1 MTTAFRA
8 LVRKD
13 LQLFLVDRRAL
24 LMSFAVPIAIGSF
37 FGYVLGGQG
46 NQDRAKIPV
55 LTVDQDQSAISREI
69 LKRLSGEKA
78 LEVKALT
85 GGKTA
90 GATNAQT
97 TGGQTAGAPG
107 AEEARADV
115 RKGTATVAV
124 IIPPNFG
131 QDAGR
136 AFFGPA
142 QKPEISVL
150 FDPSHV
156 AERAMVA
163 GILTGDVMQAV
174 SKEMF
179 TGQGGREMVK
189 DSLAL
194 LERSQL
200 LTSADKQPLEDLLG
214 SVDRWNRQVDQ
225 GAAAGISQGLTMPYT
240 TREEAVTA
248 RQNTRY
254 NGYAH
259 AFAGMVVQF
268 VLFLGIDVGVGL
280 LQQRQRGLWK
290 RFRAAPLSRGALIG
304 SRAVSAAILAF
315 FVVQANFLF
324 ARLVFG
330 VRVEGSLAG
339 FLGVSAAL
347 ALMTAGFGM
356 LVASIGKT
364 PDATRALAIF
374 ATLIVVMLGG
384 AWIPMFLFP
393 QWLQKL
399 TVVVPTRWA
408 MDGLEAMTWRGLGL
422 EGAAAPIGVLVLFAA
437 VFGGLAVMRFRW
449 EGEG

>member
-1 MTTAFRA
+1 MMIPFRA

-13 LQLFLVDRRAL
+13 IQLFFVDRRAL
-24 LMSFAVPIAIGSF
+24 LMSFAIPIAIGSF
-37 FGYVLGGQG
+37 FGYVLGGAGDQA
-46 NQDRAKIPV
+46 NQSKISV
-55 LTVDQDQSAISREI
+55 LTVDEDSSAISREI
-69 LKRLSGEKA
+69 VSRLSGEKA
-78 LEVKALT
+78 LDVKPST
-85 GGKTA
+85 
-90 GATNAQT
+90 
-97 TGGQTAGAPG
+97 PV
-107 AEEARADV
+107 EARAAV
-115 RKGTATVAV
+115 RKGSATVAV

-136 AFFGPA
+136 AFFGPQ

-150 FDPSHV
+150 FDPSHT

-179 TGQGGREMVK
+179 SGQTGREMAK
-189 DSLAL
+189 DSLARV
-194 LERSQL
+194 EQSQDL
-200 LTSADKQPLEDLLG
+200 PAEDKKTLEDLLR
-214 SVDRWNRQVDQ
+214 SVDRWNQQ
-225 GAAAGISQGLTMPYT
+225 SSQSAAGGLSQGLSHGFSQGLTMPYT

-248 RQNTRY
+248 RQNAQY

-268 VLFLGIDVGVGL
+268 VLFLGIDVGIGL

-290 RFRAAPLSRGALIG
+290 RFRAAPLSRGVLLG

-315 FVVQANFLF
+315 LVVQVNFLF

-330 VRVEGSLAG
+330 VRVEGSMAG
-339 FLGVSAAL
+339 FLGVSAAF

-356 LVASIGKT
+356 LVATVGKT
-364 PDATRALAIF
+364 PEATRGLSIF

-393 QWLQKL
+393 QWLQKV
-399 TVVVPTRWA
+399 TIVVPTRWA

-422 EGAAAPIGVLVLFAA
+422 EAAVAPIAVLLLFAVA
-437 VFGGLAVMRFRW
+437 FGGLAVARFRW
-449 EGEG
+449 EAEG

>member
-1 MTTAFRA
+1 
-8 LVRKD
+8 
-13 LQLFLVDRRAL
+13 
-24 LMSFAVPIAIGSF
+24 
-37 FGYVLGGQG
+37 
-46 NQDRAKIPV
+46 
-55 LTVDQDQSAISREI
+55 
-69 LKRLSGEKA
+69 
-78 LEVKALT
+78 
-85 GGKTA
+85 
-90 GATNAQT
+90 
-97 TGGQTAGAPG
+97 
-107 AEEARADV
+107 
-115 RKGTATVAV
+115 
-124 IIPPNFG
+124 
-131 QDAGR
+131 
-136 AFFGPA
+136 
-142 QKPEISVL
+142 
-150 FDPSHV
+150 
-156 AERAMVA
+156 
-163 GILTGDVMQAV
+163 
-174 SKEMF
+174 MF
-179 TGQGGREMVK
+179 TGQSGREMVK

-194 LERSQL
+194 LEQSQFL
-200 LTSADKQPLEDLLG
+200 PAADKQPLEDLLR

-225 GAAAGISQGLTMPYT
+225 GAGAGLRQGLSMPFT

-248 RQNTRY
+248 RRNTRY
-254 NGYAH
+254 NGYTH

-268 VLFLGIDVGVGL
+268 VLFLSIDVGVGL

-315 FVVQANFLF
+315 FVVQVNFLF

-330 VRVEGSLAG
+330 VHVQGSMVG

-422 EGAAAPIGVLVLFAA
+422 QASAVPIAVLLLFALA
-437 VFGGLAVMRFRW
+437 FGGLAVMRFRW

>member
-46 NQDRAKIPV
+46 DQGNAKIPV
-55 LTVDQDQSAISREI
+55 LSVDLDRSAISREI
-69 LKRLSGEKA
+69 VNRLSREKA
-78 LEVKALT
+78 LEVKPAS
-85 GGKTA
+85 
-90 GATNAQT
+90 
-97 TGGQTAGAPG
+97 
-107 AEEARADV
+107 AEQARAAV
-115 RKGTATVAV
+115 RKGSATVAV
-124 IIPPNFG
+124 MIPPNFG

-142 QKPEISVL
+142 QKPEIAVL
-150 FDPSHV
+150 FDPSHA

-179 TGQGGREMVK
+179 TGQSGREVVK

-194 LERSQL
+194 LERSQDL
-200 LTSADKQPLEDLLG
+200 PHADKQPLEDLLR
-214 SVDRWNRQVDQ
+214 SVDRWNRRVDQ
-225 GAAAGISQGLTMPYT
+225 GAGAGLPEGLTIPYT

-290 RFRAAPLSRGALIG
+290 RLRAAPLSRGVLIG
-304 SRAVSAAILAF
+304 SRAASAAILAF
-315 FVVQANFLF
+315 FVVQVNFLF
-324 ARLVFG
+324 ARLIFG
-330 VRVEGSLAG
+330 VRVEGSMAG

-356 LVASIGKT
+356 LVAAIGKT
-364 PDATRALAIF
+364 PEATRSLAIF

-408 MDGLEAMTWRGLGL
+408 MDGLEAMTWRGLGIQ
-422 EGAAAPIGVLVLFAA
+422 AAVVPMAVLLLFAV
-437 VFGGLAVMRFRW
+437 VFGALAVARFRW
-449 EGEG
+449 EAEG